1 MINKKPSLS
10 RLLRLVLVVVCLWGV
25 HVLLQEVHLQEVL
38 HYIASLARWK
48 IGLALLCVAGS
59 YGALALYDILGCRY
73 AQVQAPLAAIAGT
86 AVLANAISNTVGFA
100 LLSGSAVRLRCYN
113 ALGASSR
120 AVFKISLFCT
130 ATFLLG
136 LLLAASLGLVFDS
149 QVFGAFTGA
158 GETITQVIGLGVLTF
173 CLLLPVLVGKK
184 KVIHWRGEEIALP
197 SPALMWGQYV
207 VGLVDILATGAVAY
221 ILLPDGNSLGF
232 FAFISLFSSA
242 LGLGLISHMPGGL
255 GVFEAVMLAGL
266 GSEMSSGSLLAA
278 LLLYRL
284 IYYALPFAMATI
296 VIATVEGGYL
306 LRRAKID
313 LNKPA
318 RVLLGLVRLVLPTL
332 LAGMTAL
339 AGVVLL
345 ISGAIPAT
353 HGRIEWLIRYIP
365 MEFIEGSHLL
375 SSIIG
380 FALLFTARGIYNRFD
395 SAYPAALLLL
405 VGGIVFSLI
414 KGFDY
419 EEAVVLAMILPFVGI
434 SRRIFYRPS
443 RISMMQLNFGW
454 WLFISGTLM
463 GIVWLVFFAYKH
475 VDYDHY
481 LWWQI
486 ALGVEGDASR
496 SLRSTLVIL
505 VFALAIG
512 INQLFHSAKAVF
524 SPPTAEDLVTARRI
538 MARNSSTNAFL
549 ALTGDKHLLFS
560 ADQDAFIMFGQTPRS
575 LVAMG
580 DPVGNPSSF
589 ASLIWRMRDLADRY
603 RRRLAFYQISTEYLS
618 YYIDSGM
625 QFARLGEEALLDFRD
640 FTLQGSRYKEIRQSL
655 SKGER
660 EQLSFSLLPIAEVPA
675 LEEELHAISD
685 EWLAHR
691 EVREK
696 TFSLG
701 SYSRCY
707 IEQFPVAVV
716 HWQGRLVAFANVW
729 AMDNGQELSVDL
741 MRHSGDAP
749 PGTMD
754 YLFANLLVWGKEQGF
769 AYFNLGM
776 APMAGFSSHR
786 LAPIWTK
793 WGAFVYAHGERFYN
807 FQGLHAFKNKYHP
820 IWRPR
825 YLAYTGGSV
834 FLNLLDVAI
843 LIAGG
848 IRGLFKK

>member
-1 MINKKPSLS
+1 MMNKRPSLS
-10 RLLRLVLVVVCLWGV
+10 SLLRLVLVVICLWGV
-25 HVLLQEVHLQEVL
+25 HVLLQEVHLQEIL
-38 HYIASLARWK
+38 HSLANLARWK
-48 IGLALLCVAGS
+48 IGLALLCVIGS
-59 YGALALYDILGCRY
+59 YIALALYDVLGCRY
-73 AQVQAPLAAIAGT
+73 AQAQVPLLAIAGT

-100 LLSGSAVRLRCYN
+100 LLSGSAVRLRCYS
-113 ALGASSR
+113 ALGVSGG

-136 LLLAASLGLVFDS
+136 LMLAASLGLVFDS
-149 QVFGAFTGA
+149 HVFGAFTGA
-158 GETITQVIGLGVLTF
+158 GEAVTQLIGLGGLTF
-173 CLLLPVLVGKK
+173 CLLLPVFVGKK
-184 KVIHWRGEEIALP
+184 KVIHWHGEEIALP
-197 SPALMWGQYV
+197 SPTLMWGQYM
-207 VGLVDILATGAVAY
+207 VGLADILATGAVAY
-221 ILLPDGNSLGF
+221 LLLPDGNPFGF
-232 FAFISLFSSA
+232 LAFISLFSIA
-242 LGLGLISHMPGGL
+242 LWLGLISHMPGGL

-266 GSEMSSGSLLAA
+266 GSEISSGSLLAA

-284 IYYALPFAMATI
+284 LYYALPFVMATI

-306 LRRAKID
+306 LKRAKID
-313 LNKPA
+313 LSKPA
-318 RVLLGLVRLVLPTL
+318 RVLLGLVRMVLPTL

-339 AGVVLL
+339 AGIVLL
-345 ISGAIPAT
+345 ISGAMPAT
-353 HGRIEWLIRYIP
+353 HGRIEWLIRYLP
-365 MEFIEGSHLL
+365 MAFIEGSHLL

-380 FALLFTARGIYNRFD
+380 FAMLFTARGIYNRYD

-405 VGGIVFSLI
+405 VGGIAFSLI

-419 EEAVVLAMILPFVGI
+419 EEAVVLAMILPFVAI
-434 SRRIFYRPS
+434 SRRVFYRPS
-443 RISMMQLNFGW
+443 RISMMELNFGW
-454 WLFISGTLM
+454 WLFISATLA
-463 GIVWLVFFAYKH
+463 GIVWLVSFAYKH

-505 VFALAIG
+505 AFALGIG

-524 SPPTAEDLVTARRI
+524 TAPTKEDLLAARRI
-538 MARNSSTNAFL
+538 MGKNSSTNSFL
-549 ALTGDKHLLFS
+549 ALTGDKYLLFA

-580 DPVGNPSSF
+580 DPVGNPASF
-589 ASLIWRMRDLADRY
+589 ASLIWRLHDLADRY
-603 RRRLAFYQISTEYLS
+603 QRRLSFYQISTDYLP

-625 QFARLGEEALLDFRD
+625 QFARLGEEALLEFRD
-640 FTLQGSRYKEIRQSL
+640 FTLQGSRYKQIRQSL

-675 LEEELHAISD
+675 VEQELHAIS
-685 EWLAHR
+685 EQWLAHR
-691 EVREK
+691 KVREK

-701 SYSRCY
+701 SYSRFY

-729 AMDNGQELSVDL
+729 ATDNGQEFSVDL

-754 YLFANLLVWGKEQGF
+754 YLFAKLLLWGKEQGF

-807 FQGLHAFKNKYHP
+807 FQGLYAFKSKYHP

-834 FLNLLDVAI
+834 FSNLVDVAI